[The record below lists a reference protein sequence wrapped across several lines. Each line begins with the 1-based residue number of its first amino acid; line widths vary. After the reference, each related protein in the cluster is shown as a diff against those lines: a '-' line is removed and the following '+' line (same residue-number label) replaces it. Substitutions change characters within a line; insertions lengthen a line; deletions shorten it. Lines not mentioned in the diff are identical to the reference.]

1 VSDRQNLAYVFGVMV
16 LGLLLC
22 LLAMIV
28 LEAAS
33 G

>member
-1 VSDRQNLAYVFGVMV
+1 MSAKLNLAYVFGVMG
-16 LGLLLC
+16 LGFVLC
-22 LLAMIV
+22 LLVMLV